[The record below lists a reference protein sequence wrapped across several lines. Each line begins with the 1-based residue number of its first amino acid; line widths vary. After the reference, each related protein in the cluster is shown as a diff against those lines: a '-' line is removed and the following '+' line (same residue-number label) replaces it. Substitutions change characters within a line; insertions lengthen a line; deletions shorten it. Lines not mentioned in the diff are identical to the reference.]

1 MRSATPTFKLVPA
14 RHAAVSSDDRAGHG
28 TRESC
33 SLDASGELL
42 LEHHDERLTDCGL
55 DLAIGASSGAQK
67 TQGNYCTICCT
78 IPDTGGWLA
87 GSLAI
92 SSTQR
97 DDVSADR
104 QWEGLRILAKSAQV
118 SDRKTVAPRIE
129 TFTQVLILRILSVCG
144 EVAEWPK
151 AAVC

>member
-1 MRSATPTFKLVPA
+1 MPQCPATTEL
-14 RHAAVSSDDRAGHG
+14 G
-28 TRESC
+28 TAPPESC
-33 SLDASGELL
+33 SLDASGPNCSLSITTN
-42 LEHHDERLTDCGL
+42 DSPIAGSTSGSVP
-55 DLAIGASSGAQK
+55 SSGAQK

-92 SSTQR
+92 SSTQC

-104 QWEGLRILAKSAQV
+104 QWEALRILAKSAQV
-118 SDRKTVAPRIE
+118 ADRKTVAFRFE
-129 TFTQVLILRILSVCG
+129 TFTQVLILRILGVCG